1 MIIIKKDRAERLR
14 GDFSYFVSFPYSLEI
29 VNVMRSLITKIYH
42 PDKRVWEISE
52 SELKP
57 LCDKLNDKDIPY
69 ICNEIKNP
77 IIVEEPLK
85 ESFDLSILNNVNFKT
100 EPYKYQKEGIV
111 FGLNH
116 PCFLLADEQGCV
128 DENTIVQINISGASK
143 KVSIKEAYRLFHT
156 YKHYKY
162 FKIRCL
168 KDDHFGIHDVQD
180 ILYTG
185 FKPCYKLTLESGK
198 TIIAT
203 PDHEILTDKGF
214 IELENLNIDK
224 HKVIVNGNL
233 ICKHCGSTK
242 NIITYPYAK
251 FKGYCKKCM
260 YKFLREDCK
269 DLENKKLIN
278 GYWFLRGQKYKGHH
292 LSTPNGVP
300 EHQYIAELKYKKLL
314 NLKKEVVHH
323 KDYNSQNNDP
333 DNLVILTIE
342 EHNKLHSK
350 EKYKHLY
357 NHDYI
362 KKNGSKIIVVPKQ
375 EQIRSVEFVG
385 NKNVYDIKMKDPYHN
400 FVANGIVV
408 HNCGKSMQILNI
420 AILRKEKEKFKH
432 CLIITGYNTLKDN
445 WLKEIEKHTNESG
458 WIIGTR
464 QKVKSGQVYVGDS
477 KDKLQDLDNLSSN
490 PHFFL
495 ITNVQSLQIVKKIKY
510 GKKTR
515 NEYIFADKINNLC
528 KTNEIGMVIF
538 DEFQVCKN
546 ITSLQTKALLR
557 IKDSPNK
564 VAATGTPI
572 MNKAMDCYPLLSWLE
587 NKYINYKEFQD
598 RYCVMGGFMNRQCIG
613 DKNMHELHNRIKP
626 LMLRRLKEDV
636 LDLPDK
642 VYIEDYL
649 EMTDKQNLLYKQ
661 IKGETL
667 LKISEAKKK
676 KDLTIFTKLRQ
687 LTSHSCLATDDIQK
701 CSSIN
706 DLIQYSQIFESIKFD
721 RIKQLV
727 EEISANNR
735 KVIIFTN
742 FKRAAYLLQDALKE
756 YNPLAIHGDIK
767 ETSIRLKIV
776 EQFQEKDNNKVLI
789 GTIKAMGTGLTLTA
803 ASNVI
808 FLDEPWNKAL
818 KDQCCDRCH
827 RIGAKE
833 TIFIRTLI
841 CKNTLDEK
849 INAIVKSKG
858 ALADMLIDGV
868 PRDYEVFIN
877 YLFDL

>member
-77 IIVEEPLK
+77 VIVEEPLK

-116 PCFLLADEQGCV
+116 PCFLLADEQG
-128 DENTIVQINISGASK
+128 
-143 KVSIKEAYRLFHT
+143 L
-156 YKHYKY
+156 
-162 FKIRCL
+162 
-168 KDDHFGIHDVQD
+168 
-180 ILYTG
+180 
-185 FKPCYKLTLESGK
+185 GK
-198 TIIAT
+198 TIQA
-203 PDHEILTDKGF
+203 
-214 IELENLNIDK
+214 
-224 HKVIVNGNL
+224 
-233 ICKHCGSTK
+233 
-242 NIITYPYAK
+242 
-251 FKGYCKKCM
+251 
-260 YKFLREDCK
+260 
-269 DLENKKLIN
+269 
-278 GYWFLRGQKYKGHH
+278 
-292 LSTPNGVP
+292 
-300 EHQYIAELKYKKLL
+300 
-314 NLKKEVVHH
+314 
-323 KDYNSQNNDP
+323 
-333 DNLVILTIE
+333 
-342 EHNKLHSK
+342 
-350 EKYKHLY
+350 
-357 NHDYI
+357 
-362 KKNGSKIIVVPKQ
+362 
-375 EQIRSVEFVG
+375 
-385 NKNVYDIKMKDPYHN
+385 
-400 FVANGIVV
+400 
-408 HNCGKSMQILNI
+408 LNI

-661 IKGETL
+661 IKSETL